1 MSVPLSR
8 TVEPRDPD
16 TPLRISR
23 IIQSHHRIPL
33 DPPFHAAWDSRPRR
47 HFDASIVR
55 VETDDGL
62 VGFGSGDAMPGFAG
76 HEELFVGHDPR
87 DLERHFQIVDNL
99 SFHYGRCWPLDVAL
113 WDLFGK
119 IAGQPCWRLLGGGA
133 SRVRVYASA
142 GHAREPEGLA
152 ELAGLYLSA
161 GYRAMKVR
169 FSNPDWRADVA
180 GIEAIRRAVG
190 DRLELMVDANQGW
203 RMPWDASAP
212 WPLKDALRVADALAE
227 LEVYWLEEPLHR
239 SDFDG
244 MAELRRQA
252 RVRIAGGEMARELH
266 DLTQLIERTCLDVLQ
281 PDVVL
286 VGGITGLARIGRM
299 AQRRGLAFTP
309 HTWGNGL
316 GLMANAQLVGG
327 IGGCPYLEFPYDP
340 AGWTTDRRD
349 FMLRAPL
356 AIDRDG
362 WLTLPDKPGLGV
374 ELDEDRLAETALV
387 PQPPGADRPKPRPRQ
402 GGRLPPAGRD

>member
-1 MSVPLSR
+1 MIKLVYCFGRRPDLSAEEFGR
-8 TVEPRDPD
+8 YLREVHRPIA
-16 TPLRISR
+16 LRIPGLR
-23 IIQSHHRIPL
+23 RLVQSVA
-33 DPPFHAAWDSRPRR
+33 FH
-47 HFDASIVR
+47 DAR
-55 VETDDGL
+55 
-62 VGFGSGDAMPGFAG
+62 DAHGPA
-76 HEELFVGHDPR
+76 
-87 DLERHFQIVDNL
+87 
-99 SFHYGRCWPLDVAL
+99 
-113 WDLFGK
+113 
-119 IAGQPCWRLLGGGA
+119 
-133 SRVRVYASA
+133 
-142 GHAREPEGLA
+142 
-152 ELAGLYLSA
+152 
-161 GYRAMKVR
+161 
-169 FSNPDWRADVA
+169 
-180 GIEAIRRAVG
+180 
-190 DRLELMVDANQGW
+190 
-203 RMPWDASAP
+203 
-212 WPLKDALRVADALAE
+212 
-227 LEVYWLEEPLHR
+227 
-239 SDFDG
+239 FDG